1 MDNYSY
7 DVFEKIKIEDRPNWH
22 LYVDAVYKADPH
34 KKNMS
39 SEVLSK
45 LLGVKNQGGFRYR
58 GKTESPDLV
67 VIFSTGEDIYWQD
80 EIDNS
85 LGLFLYYGDNKT
97 PGNDLHE
104 TNLHGNEILRYI
116 FGLAA
121 SDNIEDRKKIP
132 PVLVFKKVGGRDVKF
147 LGLAVPGIKG
157 KPKKDWLTAVWGCNK
172 EGDRF
177 QNYKAFFT
185 ILSTS
190 SGCDAEDG
198 FGINLAWLSDIECG
212 KAIESQYAPNEW
224 KRYIR
229 LKAYASLIAKQE
241 KFAKSKD
248 EQLPQDKLKK
258 KMLKTIHDYFI
269 EKDRGYSFEKFAADI
284 IMYMDDAVASIDTTR
299 PFKDGGFDAEGRYKI
314 FKNVDNSIYV
324 DFYVQA
330 KCYAADNAVR
340 VPDTARLISRI
351 KDRQFGIMITTSY
364 VADQAYKEVIDDGHP
379 IVFINGRDIIE
390 FVFNELE
397 IRSDSDL
404 SKWLK
409 NNYGD

>member
-1 MDNYSY
+1 MRTSIIIDC
-7 DVFEKIKIEDRPNWH
+7 
-22 LYVDAVYKADPH
+22 
-34 KKNMS
+34 
-39 SEVLSK
+39 EV
-45 LLGVKNQGGFRYR
+45 R
-58 GKTESPDLV
+58 
-67 VIFSTGEDIYWQD
+67 
-80 EIDNS
+80 ID
-85 LGLFLYYGDNKT
+85 
-97 PGNDLHE
+97 
-104 TNLHGNEILRYI
+104 
-116 FGLAA
+116 
-121 SDNIEDRKKIP
+121 
-132 PVLVFKKVGGRDVKF
+132 
-147 LGLAVPGIKG
+147 
-157 KPKKDWLTAVWGCNK
+157 
-172 EGDRF
+172 
-177 QNYKAFFT
+177 
-185 ILSTS
+185 
-190 SGCDAEDG
+190 
-198 FGINLAWLSDIECG
+198 
-212 KAIESQYAPNEW
+212 
-224 KRYIR
+224 
-229 LKAYASLIAKQE
+229 
-241 KFAKSKD
+241 
-248 EQLPQDKLKK
+248 
-258 KMLKTIHDYFI
+258 
-269 EKDRGYSFEKFAADI
+269 GYSFEKFAADI

>member
-1 MDNYSY
+1 MGRISKGYAYWN
-7 DVFEKIKIEDRPNWH
+7 NW
-22 LYVDAVYKADPH
+22 V
-34 KKNMS
+34 
-39 SEVLSK
+39 
-45 LLGVKNQGGFRYR
+45 
-58 GKTESPDLV
+58 
-67 VIFSTGEDIYWQD
+67 
-80 EIDNS
+80 
-85 LGLFLYYGDNKT
+85 
-97 PGNDLHE
+97 
-104 TNLHGNEILRYI
+104 
-116 FGLAA
+116 
-121 SDNIEDRKKIP
+121 
-132 PVLVFKKVGGRDVKF
+132 
-147 LGLAVPGIKG
+147 
-157 KPKKDWLTAVWGCNK
+157 
-172 EGDRF
+172 
-177 QNYKAFFT
+177 
-185 ILSTS
+185 
-190 SGCDAEDG
+190 
-198 FGINLAWLSDIECG
+198 
-212 KAIESQYAPNEW
+212 
-224 KRYIR
+224 YIR

-404 SKWLK
+404 SKWLN